1 MVQSKDGE
9 FVVYFVLPLVSS
21 RSINPLL
28 KSNHLDVYLTNHSKL
43 QTDKRA
49 LKKRSAEGSTPSGSQ
64 SGSEQAY
71 TPSQSQ
77 QSIMSGG
84 PVMHI
89 YHQQQPHHH
98 YHHDDE
104 EYDDDDD
111 AYNNMFEDDEKK
123 EEVKPV

>member
-1 MVQSKDGE
+1 M
-9 FVVYFVLPLVSS
+9 
-21 RSINPLL
+21 
-28 KSNHLDVYLTNHSKL
+28 SNLTNHTKL
-43 QTDKRA
+43 QTDKRM

-89 YHQQQPHHH
+89 YHQQQPHHQ
-98 YHHDDE
+98 YHQQRKSEEYDDE
-104 EYDDDDD
+104 ECDDDDD
-111 AYNNMFEDDEKK
+111 AYNNMFEDEEKK
-123 EEVKPV
+123 EKVKQA